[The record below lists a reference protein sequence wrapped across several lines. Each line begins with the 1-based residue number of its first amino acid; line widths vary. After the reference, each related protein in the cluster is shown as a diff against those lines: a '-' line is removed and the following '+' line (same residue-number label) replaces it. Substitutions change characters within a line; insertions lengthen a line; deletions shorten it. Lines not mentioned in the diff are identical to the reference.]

1 MLDPNSA
8 LPLPLKTILI
18 LLYITPWISQYFA
31 QQIGVQSFTLVLLAL
46 GVYQFRLVHSFHS
59 ISEHSPSPPEFKPT
73 SSYTLS

>member
-1 MLDPNSA
+1 M
-8 LPLPLKTILI
+8 PLPLKTILI